1 MDKQTRDE
9 QTRRF
14 DSLAAA
20 TYSLDVMRNHKDLIV
35 WQKSMALVRRL
46 YEVTRAFPQEE
57 LFGLTSQMRR
67 AAVSIPSNIA
77 EGYGRIYDKERINFL
92 SIALGS
98 ASELETQLIISND
111 LGFMNEADSA
121 GLSSLNN
128 EVILMLSSLI
138 KGLRCGKSPC

>member
-1 MDKQTRDE
+1 
-9 QTRRF
+9 
-14 DSLAAA
+14 
-20 TYSLDVMRNHKDLIV
+20 MRNHKDLIV
-35 WQKSMALVRRL
+35 WQKSIALVRRL

-57 LFGLTSQMRR
+57 LFGLTSQMRM

>member
-1 MDKQTRDE
+1 
-9 QTRRF
+9 
-14 DSLAAA
+14 
-20 TYSLDVMRNHKDLIV
+20 MRNHKDLIV

>member
-1 MDKQTRDE
+1 
-9 QTRRF
+9 
-14 DSLAAA
+14 
-20 TYSLDVMRNHKDLIV
+20 MRNHKDLIV

-92 SIALGS
+92 SIVLGS

>member
-1 MDKQTRDE
+1 
-9 QTRRF
+9 
-14 DSLAAA
+14 
-20 TYSLDVMRNHKDLIV
+20 MRNHKDLIV

-67 AAVSIPSNIA
+67 AAVSISSNIA